1 MYNVYKIF
9 YTDLLI
15 PARFAATTYGPF
27 IFIRP
32 TYKNDVGLRA
42 HELTHVV
49 QFWKN
54 PLFGLAYYFSKTARL
69 RYEAEAYKAQL
80 LHCTSD
86 KKELF
91 AQFLCKN
98 YKLNIT
104 HEQALAA
111 LA

>member
-1 MYNVYKIF
+1 MFKVF
-9 YTDLLI
+9 YTNLFI

-27 IFIRP
+27 VFIRP
-32 TYKNDVGLRA
+32 THKDDVGLRM
-42 HELTHVV
+42 HELTHVK

-54 PLFGLAYYFSKTARL
+54 PLFGLTYYFSKDARL
-69 RYEAEAYKAQL
+69 KYEAEAYKIQL
-80 LHCTSD
+80 TYCTPD